1 MNVEDKVISDAKHA
15 PPQTDSNRLR
25 SLSRPAGVASLV
37 AISVAALMLA
47 AVPSWWPALL
57 GGQASPL
64 VALGVLMSVVAAG
77 AAFVHYTVHHQT
89 GALQSPARQALL
101 GGLTVGLFALVTLLD
116 HLHAPALVTPL
127 PAGAIMVFLFMNRST
142 AMAAVLAWG
151 LLLQAL
157 PTQGPDVVVVG
168 ILGSWV
174 AVEALKR
181 VRERWDVG
189 RAGFRVAAAMA
200 VATALLLLLRSR
212 GWEEIGL
219 SAMHAALSG
228 PMAVVLGMGLL
239 PYLERLSGIVTP
251 FTLLEL
257 ANPAQPLLRT
267 LLLKAPGT
275 YHHSILVGNLGEA
288 AAEAVGADPLLVRV
302 GAYYHDIG
310 KTKRPYFFIENQ
322 QGMPNQHD
330 QISPRLSA
338 LVITAH
344 VREGIEMAKEH
355 RLPDQVAAF
364 IPTHHGCSLVSYFYH
379 QACESEGADEVL
391 EEHFRYPGPRPS
403 TKETAIVMLAD
414 GVEATCR
421 TLTRPSPEQIEATIR
436 RIVQKRVDEG
446 ELSETPLTLAEIE
459 VIIGVFNRIL
469 QGLYHQ
475 RIEYPDQLLEREERA
490 RREDRR
496 RLGGSPRS

>member
-1 MNVEDKVISDAKHA
+1 MPDTPHDHEVQV
-15 PPQTDSNRLR
+15 
-25 SLSRPAGVASLV
+25 SRPFRLFGGTVGFSTFVALAV
-37 AISVAALMLA
+37 WGLMLSG
-47 AVPSWWPALL
+47 VPSWWPVIVGGSSPPWVAAALL
-57 GGQASPL
+57 LAVLGTGAGFVHVLNTQESELQRTHARHGLLGTLTLGLFGL
-64 VALGVLMSVVAAG
+64 VAILTHLG
-77 AAFVHYTVHHQT
+77 
-89 GALQSPARQALL
+89 
-101 GGLTVGLFALVTLLD
+101 
-116 HLHAPALVTPL
+116 APALVTPL
-127 PAGAIMVFLFMNRST
+127 PAAAIMVSLFLNQRV
-142 AMAAVLAWG
+142 AMTAVLAWG
-151 LLLQAL
+151 LLLQLL
-157 PTQGPDVVVVG
+157 PSQGPDVLVLG
-168 ILGSWV
+168 GLGSW
-174 AVEALKR
+174 AALQALRR

-189 RAGFRVAAAMA
+189 RAGFRVAAVMA
-200 VATALLLLLRSR
+200 GTTLAVMLLRGR
-212 GWEEIGL
+212 GWDEAGL
-219 SAMHAALSG
+219 SALHAALSG
-228 PMAVVLGMGLL
+228 PMAVVLGVGLL
-239 PYLERLSGIVTP
+239 PYLEKLSGIVTP

-302 GAYYHDIG
+302 GAYYHDVG

-344 VREGIEMAKEH
+344 VREGIELAREH
-355 RLPDQVAAF
+355 RLPEQVAAF

-379 QACESEGADEVL
+379 QAREAEGGEEVL
-391 EEHFRYPGPRPS
+391 EEHFRYPGPRPT

-446 ELSETPLTLAEIE
+446 ELSEAPLTLAEIE

-496 RLGGSPRS
+496 RLGGSPRA

>member
-1 MNVEDKVISDAKHA
+1 MAEIAHEHEVQI
-15 PPQTDSNRLR
+15 
-25 SLSRPAGVASLV
+25 SRPFRLIGGPGGFAALV
-37 AISVAALMLA
+37 ALVVWGLMLSG
-47 AVPSWWPALL
+47 VPSWWPAFAGGTASLLVPAALLLAVTCTGAGFVHVLRTHEPAIQHTHARYGLL
-57 GGQASPL
+57 GA
-64 VALGVLMSVVAAG
+64 
-77 AAFVHYTVHHQT
+77 
-89 GALQSPARQALL
+89 
-101 GGLTVGLFALVTLLD
+101 LTVGVFGLVAVLS
-116 HLHAPALVTPL
+116 HLGAPTLVTPL
-127 PAGAIMVFLFMNRST
+127 PAAAIMVSLFLNQRI
-142 AMAAVLAWG
+142 ALAAVLAWG

-157 PTQGPDVVVVG
+157 PAQGADVLIIG
-168 ILGSWV
+168 SLGSW
-174 AVEALKR
+174 AALHALRR

-189 RAGFRVAAAMA
+189 RAGFRVAAVMA
-200 VATALLLLLRSR
+200 VSTLLMMLLRGR
-212 GWEEIGL
+212 GLDDAGL
-219 SAMHAALSG
+219 SAVHAALSG
-228 PMAVVLGMGLL
+228 PMAVVLAVGVL
-239 PYLERLSGIVTP
+239 PYLEKLSGIVTP

-302 GAYYHDIG
+302 GAYYHDVG

-344 VREGIEMAKEH
+344 VREGIELAREH
-355 RLPDQVAAF
+355 RLPEQVAAF
-364 IPTHHGCSLVSYFYH
+364 IPTHHGCSLVSYFFH
-379 QACESEGADEVL
+379 QAKEAEGGEEVL
-391 EEHFRYPGPRPS
+391 EEHFRYPGPRPT

-446 ELSETPLTLAEIE
+446 ELSEAPLTLAEIE

-496 RLGGSPRS
+496 RLGGSTRA